1 MGKRKYFGTDGIRGK
16 ANVFP
21 MTGEVAF
28 QLGRA
33 VTHYFLNKRNSDK
46 TKKPLII
53 LGKDTRLSCYM
64 LEQAFSAGVCAQ
76 GGEVI
81 LTGPLP
87 TPGVAFVTKSMRAI
101 AGVMISASH
110 NNYED
115 NGIKIF
121 DANGYKLA
129 DEIEL
134 ILEDLIENPSKM
146 DVKTNNDLGN
156 AKRIREVAGRY
167 VVQCK
172 NALSDQFDLE
182 GIRIVLDCANGA
194 GYKVAP
200 MVFRELGGEVFTLG
214 DAPNGTNIN
223 FECGS
228 MHPQKSQELVSKYRA
243 DIGICLDGDADRCVI
258 INEDSEVVHGDL
270 LIGCFAKLLLDQGI
284 LKEGHT
290 VVGTIMS
297 NLGLERY
304 LESLGLKFLRTQ
316 VGDRYIMEA
325 MREHHYILGG
335 EPSGH
340 IIFRHHATTGDGAM
354 AALKMLECMRYYG
367 KSVKKLTNQFKLYP
381 QVLKNV
387 KVTSKPPLEEVLPI
401 QKELKSIEKKLGKK
415 GRVVLRYSGTEN
427 KIRVMVEGEDQNL
440 VNNLCQDFSKVV
452 ATHLS

>member
-1 MGKRKYFGTDGIRGK
+1 MANRKYFGTDGIRGK

-28 QLGRA
+28 LLGRA
-33 VTHYFLNKRNSDK
+33 VTHYFLNIKPGQRP
-46 TKKPLII
+46 KKPLII

-110 NNYED
+110 NSYED

-134 ILEDLIENPSKM
+134 LLEDLIENPQKM
-146 DVKTNNDLGN
+146 ESKTNHELGN

-200 MVFRELGGEVFTLG
+200 MVFKELGGEVFPLG
-214 DAPNGTNIN
+214 VEPNGTNIN

-228 MHPQKSQELVSKYRA
+228 LHPEKTQELVAKYRA

-258 INEDSEVVHGDL
+258 VNEEGEVVHGDL
-270 LIGCFAKLLLDQGI
+270 LIGCFAKLLFDQGI
-284 LKEGHT
+284 LRKGDT
-290 VVGTIMS
+290 VVGTVMS

-340 IIFRHHATTGDGAM
+340 IIFRHHATTGDGALG
-354 AALKMLECMRYYG
+354 ALKMLECMRYYR
-367 KSVKKLTNQFKLYP
+367 KSVKELTQQFNLYP
-381 QVLKNV
+381 QILKNV
-387 KVTSKPPLEEVLPI
+387 NVTSKPPLEDVLPI
-401 QKELKSIEKKLGKK
+401 QKELSLMQKKLGKK
-415 GRVVLRYSGTEN
+415 GRVVLRYSGTED
-427 KIRVMVEGEDQNL
+427 KIRIMVEGENEKQVQD
-440 VNNLCQDFSKVV
+440 VCQHFSKVV
-452 ATHLS
+452 STHLS

>member
-1 MGKRKYFGTDGIRGK
+1 
-16 ANVFP
+16 
-21 MTGEVAF
+21 
-28 QLGRA
+28 
-33 VTHYFLNKRNSDK
+33 
-46 TKKPLII
+46 
-53 LGKDTRLSCYM
+53 
-64 LEQAFSAGVCAQ
+64 
-76 GGEVI
+76 VI

-87 TPGVAFVTKSMRAI
+87 TPGVAFVTKSMRGI

-110 NNYED
+110 NSYED

-134 ILEDLIENPSKM
+134 ILEDLIEHPEKM
-146 DVKTNNDLGN
+146 EVKTNSHLGN

-200 MVFRELGGEVFTLG
+200 MVFKELGGEVFPLG
-214 DAPNGTNIN
+214 IGPNGTNIN

-228 MHPQKSQELVSKYRA
+228 LHPEKTQELVSQLRA

-258 INEDSEVVHGDL
+258 VNEEGQVVPGDV
-270 LIGCFAKLLLDQGI
+270 LIGCFAKLLFDQGI

-304 LESLGLKFLRTQ
+304 LEGLGLKFLRTQ

-354 AALKMLECMRYYG
+354 AALKMIECMRYSG
-367 KSVKKLTNQFKLYP
+367 KSVKELTRLFKLYP

-387 KVTSKPPLEEVLPI
+387 NVTSKPPLEDVLPI
-401 QKELKSIEKKLGKK
+401 QKELQSVQKKLGKK
-415 GRVVLRYSGTEN
+415 GRVVLRYSGTED
-427 KIRVMVEGEDQNL
+427 KIRVMVEGENEKQVSEVCDH
-440 VNNLCQDFSKVV
+440 FSKVV